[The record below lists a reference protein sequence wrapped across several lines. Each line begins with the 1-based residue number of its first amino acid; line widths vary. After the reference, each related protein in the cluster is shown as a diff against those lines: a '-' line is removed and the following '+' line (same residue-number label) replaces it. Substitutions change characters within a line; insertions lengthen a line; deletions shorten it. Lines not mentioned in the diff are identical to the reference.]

1 MKQVKEEIAALDEK
15 KTAYENT
22 IKLGF
27 GDAEAISYGGQT
39 IATWKAPK
47 PSQKFD
53 DKAFKAAHPD
63 LFKEFSK
70 EVQGARR
77 FLLK

>member
-1 MKQVKEEIAALDEK
+1 MKSELEER
-15 KTAYENT
+15 

-39 IATWKAPK
+39 LATWKAPK
-47 PSQKFD
+47 PTMKFD
-53 DKAFKAAHPD
+53 DEAFKAAHPD
-63 LFKEFSK
+63 MVKEFTK

>member
-1 MKQVKEEIAALDEK
+1 MLFFATKAVSIDFPQAVGR
-15 KTAYENT
+15 T

-39 IATWKAPK
+39 LATWKAPK
-47 PSQKFD
+47 PSMKFD
-53 DKAFKAAHPD
+53 DKAFKAAHPEMVS
-63 LFKEFSK
+63 EFSK

>member
-1 MKQVKEEIAALDEK
+1 MKSRQSW
-15 KTAYENT
+15 KTAS
-22 IKLGF
+22 KLGF

-39 IATWKAPK
+39 LATWKAPK
-47 PSQKFD
+47 PSMKFD
-53 DKAFKAAHPD
+53 DKAFKAAHPEMVS
-63 LFKEFSK
+63 EFSR